1 MNARS
6 SRVFVGGG
14 GVEGSGVSVGELM
27 SSCQMSGRVPQ
38 RLNLFAKVRLV
49 IWHHHLVPHLM
60 IRAALQHLGH
70 GDAIV
75 PIRALLFQHVFAEG
89 EEDGK
94 ATLRTGLHGQSK

>member
-6 SRVFVGGG
+6 SRVFLGGG
-14 GVEGSGVSVGELM
+14 GGGVGELM
-27 SSCQMSGRVPQ
+27 SSCQMSRRLPE

-49 IWHHHLVPHLM
+49 IWHHHLAPHLS

-75 PIRALLFQHVFAEG
+75 PILALLFQNVFAEG

-94 ATLRTGLHGQSK
+94 ASLRTGLHDQSN